1 VGQLPSHN
9 PELVGLMLYLL
20 NSRHTFKCLVI
31 GIMLVECRWL
41 ELLTELLM
49 NPIEQMLSGLLN
61 FLKMAR

>member
-1 VGQLPSHN
+1 
-9 PELVGLMLYLL
+9 MLYLL